1 LRRAEQ
7 LRARLGCERGGG
19 VKEVPSAPRQV
30 KLDTGAYGQ
39 PGVRWLEVH
48 ELGPFGPGDSPE
60 WVRVRMPDGEVRD
73 FRVEEVESWR
83 D

>member
-1 LRRAEQ
+1 MR
-7 LRARLGCERGGG
+7 
-19 VKEVPSAPRQV
+19 EVPSAPRQV
-30 KLDTGAYGQ
+30 KLDTGVYGE

-48 ELGPFGPGDSPE
+48 ELGPGDSPE